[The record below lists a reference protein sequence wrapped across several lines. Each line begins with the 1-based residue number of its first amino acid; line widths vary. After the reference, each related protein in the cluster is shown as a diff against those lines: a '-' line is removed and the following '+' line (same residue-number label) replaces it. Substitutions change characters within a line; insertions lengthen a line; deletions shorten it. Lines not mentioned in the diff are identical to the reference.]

1 MDIKEMLSIKNFK
14 NFIIPSFVKES
25 MACGDPI

>member
-14 NFIIPSFVKES
+14 NFIVPSLVKKS
-25 MACGDPI
+25 MAYGDPI